1 MRTTDSFLRGVLSQ
15 HGINVTGAYTF
26 ILKSLTEPTL
36 LICSST
42 ILYNRFGFGVKVE
55 SMSYDWI

>member
-1 MRTTDSFLRGVLSQ
+1 MTDSFLRGLLSQ
-15 HGINVTGAYTF
+15 HGNNVTGAHIF

-36 LICSST
+36 LVCSST
-42 ILYNRFGFGVKVE
+42 ILYNMFGFGVKLE